1 MNNDTRRTQG
11 GTVSPCSLASHPY
24 TNYLLRWGVMNSV
37 AFATEVALVV
47 TEVLSAEIGNI

>member
-1 MNNDTRRTQG
+1 MPQLREQ
-11 GTVSPCSLASHPY
+11 PY

-47 TEVLSAEIGNI
+47 VTEVLSAEIGNI